1 MRGSRPTALIGTS
14 FKGLNSGVPTPLAP
28 NGAAR
33 SSQSYLLCLGFSRSP
48 RPLGCC
54 AGHNATPV
62 ARCSPVGGFTL
73 LEVLISSAILVVILI
88 LLIGM
93 ADHTASLWHR
103 GEQNRDASREVR
115 AGLELITEDLH
126 SAVITTNPSTLIIT
140 DENPPTAGS
149 GLFFLAS
156 HPHEKRETG
165 NEGDLCATGYFIA
178 ADPKVK
184 GTSNL
189 YRFHASGGTVTSAI
203 ERNKLQ
209 ALYQSA
215 DPKNTA
221 TTELLAR
228 RLVKLDIHRL
238 QENGAAGGVL
248 LISLATPRDERSGN
262 NTTPLRD
269 DQLLRYTTILR
280 LPPQRGF
287 AGTNTP

>member
-1 MRGSRPTALIGTS
+1 MRVSRPAALIGTTS
-14 FKGLNSGVPTPLAP
+14 RGLNSGVPTPLAP
-28 NGAAR
+28 KGAAR

-48 RPLGCC
+48 RHLGCC

-126 SAVITTNPSTLIIT
+126 SAVITTNPDTLILMN
-140 DENPPTAGS
+140 ENSMPGGS
-149 GLFFLAS
+149 RLFFLVS
-156 HPHEKRETG
+156 HPGEKLDTG
-165 NEGDLCATGYFIA
+165 NVGDLCATGYFIA
-178 ADPKVK
+178 ADPKSK
-184 GTSNL
+184 GASNL
-189 YRFHASGGTVTSAI
+189 YRFHATDPVVTRAI
-203 ERNKLQ
+203 QENRLQ

-215 DPKNTA
+215 NPTNAA

-228 RLVKLDIHRL
+228 RVMKLNVQRL
-238 QENGAAGGVL
+238 EGNVTSGGLL
-248 LISLATPRDERSGN
+248 LISLSIPRDERSGN
-262 NTTPLRD
+262 NAVPLRE
-269 DQLLRYTTILR
+269 DQLLRYTTLLR

-287 AGTNTP
+287 ATTNTP

>member
-1 MRGSRPTALIGTS
+1 M
-14 FKGLNSGVPTPLAP
+14 
-28 NGAAR
+28 
-33 SSQSYLLCLGFSRSP
+33 
-48 RPLGCC
+48 
-54 AGHNATPV
+54 
-62 ARCSPVGGFTL
+62 
-73 LEVLISSAILVVILI
+73 EVLISSAILVVILI

-189 YRFHASGGTVTSAI
+189 YRFHATDPVVTRAILYRFHASGGTVTSAI

-238 QENGAAGGVL
+238 QENGAAGGLL